1 MLLLVSP
8 SCFIFPQCPFGR
20 VIYIFEYR
28 NAPFLRQLQ
37 SEITA
42 VNADAL
48 ELDTLPQHVIEAALS
63 TYKLSR

>member
-1 MLLLVSP
+1 
-8 SCFIFPQCPFGR
+8 
-20 VIYIFEYR
+20 
-28 NAPFLRQLQ
+28 
-37 SEITA
+37 

>member
-1 MLLLVSP
+1 M
-8 SCFIFPQCPFGR
+8 
-20 VIYIFEYR
+20 IYIFEYR

-42 VNADAL
+42 VNAEAL